1 MQLLGEAGVVVDSSI
16 SVDEGDF
23 ARAQDHDP
31 EVDGG
36 DAEEAAVG
44 GAADDDD
51 DELLISDEGSP
62 VAAAVPVADQFSD
75 DSDGELL
82 TDGLD
87 GDDGGAG
94 AAPSGLVSPALIDDD
109 DIPDDDLLA
118 DD

>member
-1 MQLLGEAGVVVDSSI
+1 MQLLGDAGVAAVESSI
-16 SVDEGDF
+16 SIDEGDF

-31 EVDGG
+31 EVDGR
-36 DAEEAAVG
+36 DAEEAVVG
-44 GAADDDD
+44 GSADD
-51 DELLISDEGSP
+51 DELLVSDEGSP
-62 VAAAVPVADQFSD
+62 VVAAAPVADQFSD

-87 GDDGGAG
+87 DGGAE
-94 AAPSGLVSPALIDDD
+94 ASPSGLVSPALIDDD